1 MLLLWSLK
9 DKSSPTLN
17 TTMFTI
23 TWQRKYNPPGVA
35 YKSLYDLTPPSLTFI
50 TFGPEIHT
58 GRVVLVFM
66 VLPCSYHAI
75 LRHCSFAHTVPSD
88 WNTLPSLF
96 YLPYYISFIIS
107 VVTPH
112 QILSLIT
119 QVRLSTFLCPHRS
132 LVTPVKFN
140 IFFLKLHFCFW
151 LWWSR

>member
-23 TWQRKYNPPGVA
+23 TWQRKYNPPGAA

-58 GRVVLVFM
+58 GRVVLYLWFFLAPTM
-66 VLPCSYHAI
+66 LFYI
-75 LRHCSFAHTVPSD
+75 TVP
-88 WNTLPSLF
+88 LLILFPLIGLHFPLF
-96 YLPYYISFIIS
+96 YLPYYVSFIIS

-132 LVTPVKFN
+132 PVTPVKFN